1 MFCYSAAQT
10 KASVGVLDLHNIV
23 LKYLH
28 LSMWY
33 LLQFTQTFNC
43 GFSRK
48 EREAQETVGLH
59 CGN

>member
-1 MFCYSAAQT
+1 MVFCYCAAQT
-10 KASVGVLDLHNIV
+10 KASVGVLDLHNVV

-28 LSMWY
+28 LSMVP
-33 LLQFTQTFNC
+33 FTVHTFNC

-48 EREAQETVGLH
+48 EREAQETVGLP